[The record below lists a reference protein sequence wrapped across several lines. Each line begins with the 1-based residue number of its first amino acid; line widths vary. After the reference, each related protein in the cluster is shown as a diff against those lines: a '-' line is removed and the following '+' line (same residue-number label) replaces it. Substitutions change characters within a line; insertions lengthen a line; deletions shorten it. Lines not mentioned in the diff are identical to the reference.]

1 MTYDFIQCILDFVFA
16 KLLLVAT
23 CVSATNNSKG
33 ERKEAN
39 KLLGSSDNVY
49 AKTNEHGPI
58 IVHHTIT
65 KRQTSVQKNNKA
77 AVAAQQ
83 KEQDR
88 FQQYYKPASC
98 CHRSK

>member
-39 KLLGSSDNVY
+39 KLLGSSDNV
-49 AKTNEHGPI
+49 
-58 IVHHTIT
+58 
-65 KRQTSVQKNNKA
+65 
-77 AVAAQQ
+77 
-83 KEQDR
+83 
-88 FQQYYKPASC
+88 
-98 CHRSK
+98 